1 MLHYVMTVFIYIFVM
16 FYLQLLLFVFT
27 YWFKKK
33 LSVVVFIASLTTIY
47 CSTHNHLFNHLF
59 VHVSR
64 NCV

>member
-1 MLHYVMTVFIYIFVM
+1 MLHYVVTVFIYIFVM

-47 CSTHNHLFNHLF
+47 CSTHNHLF

>member
-1 MLHYVMTVFIYIFVM
+1 MLHYVVTVFIYIFVM

-27 YWFKKK
+27 YWFFKKM
-33 LSVVVFIASLTTIY
+33 SVVVFIASLTTIY
-47 CSTHNHLFNHLF
+47 CSKHNHLF

>member
-1 MLHYVMTVFIYIFVM
+1 MLHYVVTVFIYIFVM

-47 CSTHNHLFNHLF
+47 CSKHNHLF

>member
-1 MLHYVMTVFIYIFVM
+1 MLHYVVTVFIYIFVM

-27 YWFKKK
+27 YWFKKN

-47 CSTHNHLFNHLF
+47 CSTHNHLF

>member
-1 MLHYVMTVFIYIFVM
+1 MLHYVVTVFIYMFVM

-33 LSVVVFIASLTTIY
+33 ISVVVFIASLTTIY
-47 CSTHNHLFNHLF
+47 CSKHNHLF

>member
-1 MLHYVMTVFIYIFVM
+1 MLHYVVTVFIYMFVM

-27 YWFKKK
+27 YWFFYIIF

-47 CSTHNHLFNHLF
+47 CSKHNHLF